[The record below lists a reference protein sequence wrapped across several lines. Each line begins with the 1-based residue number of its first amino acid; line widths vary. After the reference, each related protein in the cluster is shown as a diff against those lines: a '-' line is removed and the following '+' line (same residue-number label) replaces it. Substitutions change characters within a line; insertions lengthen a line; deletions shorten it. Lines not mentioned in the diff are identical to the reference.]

1 MVADTRSPRNMAP
14 VQKQMYQKELITVG
28 ITFIA
33 LALLPVVF
41 SGPYSLG
48 IVTLTFY
55 WAAASLAWN
64 ISGGYA
70 GQFSIGHAAFFGI
83 GAYSSTILFLDYG
96 ISPWIGML
104 AGAVISAA
112 VATLLALVTMRLR
125 GSFFVMSTL
134 AVWAVAHISAIN
146 LRDLTNGTGGLFIPL
161 KPSFAFMVFQSKIA
175 YAYLAL
181 AMMAAFYLVSF
192 AIERSAFGYRLVAFR
207 EGDDAARAIGI
218 STLRVRVI
226 AFAISA
232 MLTALC
238 GTFHAQYFLYVDP
251 DGVFSLAF
259 SLQVALIAI
268 LGGLGKAY
276 GPILCSMLITPLAL
290 FLQGGLG
297 GQISGLNLFVYST
310 VVIAVLMVIPN
321 GIGPTLVSKMRW
333 GK

>member
-1 MVADTRSPRNMAP
+1 MFANTPSTRNAAV
-14 VQKQMYQKELITVG
+14 VQEPTFRKELAWVG
-28 ITFIA
+28 FGFVV

-41 SGPYSLG
+41 NGSYALG
-48 IVTLTFY
+48 ILTLTFF
-55 WAAASLAWN
+55 WASASLAWN

-83 GAYSSTILFLDYG
+83 GAYTSTILFLKFG
-96 ISPWIGML
+96 ISPWVGML
-104 AGAVISAA
+104 AGAVMSGAL
-112 VATLLALVTMRLR
+112 ATLLGLLTMRLR

-134 AVWAVAHISAIN
+134 AIWAVAHISAIN

-161 KPSFAFMVFQSKIA
+161 KPSFGFMVFQSKIA

-181 AMMAAFYLVSF
+181 AMMAAFFLVSI

-276 GPILCSMLITPLAL
+276 GPILGSLLITPLAL

-310 VVIAVLMVIPN
+310 VVIVVLMVIPN